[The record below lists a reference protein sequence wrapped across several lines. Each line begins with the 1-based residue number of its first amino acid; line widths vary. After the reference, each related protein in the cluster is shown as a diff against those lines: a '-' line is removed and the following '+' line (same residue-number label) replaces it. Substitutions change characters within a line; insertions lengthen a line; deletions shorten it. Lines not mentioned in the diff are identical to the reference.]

1 MILQAWNCS
10 SEELNER
17 KAMLS
22 KNGKKG
28 LCMNGRDHLKGCIGM
43 FVTFVEGLLFKLFRH
58 LACCFWNQLC

>member
-10 SEELNER
+10 SEELNEC

-28 LCMNGRDHLKGCIGM
+28 LCMNVRDHLKGCIGM
-43 FVTFVEGLLFKLFRH
+43 FVTSVEGLLFKVFRH